1 MGSGSSRLRTVFPAD
16 HFFFREKRNGPHP
29 PKKACLGS
37 CRVLLSP
44 APKNTV
50 TTGALYLRALR
61 PACFL
66 LSGRD
71 SPPPGRLGVIWT
83 AAFQRPPGRPRVSR
97 QGDIGGIYSGIYSGN
112 AVAISPSV
120 CGDCACWHGD
130 FAICKLTPY
139 RARISSLGNT
149 TWCGHA
155 GRCCPPPFLPRPP
168 RPAAGWGRK
177 PAPHPWA
184 KPPVRCT
191 FPYTK
196 P

>member
-1 MGSGSSRLRTVFPAD
+1 MQTISFLR
-16 HFFFREKRNGPHP
+16 KRNGPHP
-29 PKKACLGS
+29 KEKIGPGS
-37 CRVLLSP
+37 CGVLLSP

-120 CGDCACWHGD
+120 CGDSASWHGD

-139 RARISSLGNT
+139 RARISSLGEY
-149 TWCGHA
+149 HLVRSRRSLLSA
-155 GRCCPPPFLPRPP
+155 PFFAPPP
-168 RPAAGWGRK
+168 
-177 PAPHPWA
+177 APGGGLGP
-184 KPPVRCT
+184 
-191 FPYTK
+191 
-196 P
+196 